1 MNPNLCSN
9 SLYPS
14 LTLPSLPS
22 VPLLSVP
29 LPFALRPTSGTHRY
43 VLILL
48 VHGQDQK
55 SRTATR
61 YHSETGGVFLL
72 FPPCTLSLN
81 TSHLPAISS
90 PAPYWPLL
98 PVIHSDLFLFCC
110 YTFKNNLCLLAKV
123 TSWGGCDHPKQ
134 GLNPQQKLMG
144 NMTITQGSFWG
155 ESRSYSNFDKTA
167 ANTNWRGSV
176 CVSFCNIFF
185 LRKQRVRE
193 TGNTA
198 TDTILVMWGSLSEW
212 QKYLT
217 NTITAIPKS

>member
-14 LTLPSLPS
+14 LTFPSLPS

-29 LPFALRPTSGTHRY
+29 LPFALPPTSGTHRY
-43 VLILL
+43 VLISL

-55 SRTATR
+55 SGTATR

-98 PVIHSDLFLFCC
+98 PVILSDFFYSVVILLKTVCLYLPKWLHREVVTTPNRALTHS
-110 YTFKNNLCLLAKV
+110 TRK
-123 TSWGGCDHPKQ
+123 
-134 GLNPQQKLMG
+134 
-144 NMTITQGSFWG
+144 
-155 ESRSYSNFDKTA
+155 
-167 ANTNWRGSV
+167 
-176 CVSFCNIFF
+176 F
-185 LRKQRVRE
+185 LRGVKV
-193 TGNTA
+193 
-198 TDTILVMWGSLSEW
+198 LLKLW
-212 QKYLT
+212 
-217 NTITAIPKS
+217 